1 MDLLRE
7 KRVEKRKGRGEML
20 GMLLLGEATFL
31 NFAGTNIIE
40 FNKYAQFLQNV
51 NFQSY
56 FTEAVMSCQNRNR
69 SIYKCQTIN
78 SQ

>member
-7 KRVEKRKGRGEML
+7 KKLEKRKGRGEML

-51 NFQSY
+51 NFQS
-56 FTEAVMSCQNRNR
+56 
-69 SIYKCQTIN
+69 
-78 SQ
+78 